1 MEGESI
7 GEAESIASEDE
18 LFEPEV
24 QQSGNGA
31 GSSRDASRGEQSR
44 SSSDELERRTEHYVE
59 KNGFSILVPPA
70 TRRWEY
76 QIYEPPS
83 VEIILHEYSDDDG
96 ISYFVRFSDGTEEL
110 VSRVPLMLLV
120 SKALFRDM

>member
-1 MEGESI
+1 MGEVESI
-7 GEAESIASEDE
+7 TSEDE
-18 LFEPEV
+18 LFGPEA
-24 QQSGNGA
+24 QSSGNGA
-31 GSSRDASRGEQSR
+31 GSLLNVSRSEQSK
-44 SSSDELERRTEHYVE
+44 SPSDELDKGTEHYVE

-76 QIYEPPS
+76 QIYEQPL

-110 VSRVPLMLLV
+110 VSSVLLMLLV
-120 SKALFRDM
+120 SKTLFQDL